1 MVSSQPSPS
10 WVPDIRSATRT
21 HCGKVRMVNEDR
33 VLSRPEAGMWAV
45 ADGMGG
51 HRAGDY
57 AAQQCIDA
65 LDQVAP
71 HGSAFRYLNAAL
83 EAIGTVNASLFS
95 QSMRDPE
102 LRGMGTTLVTLLVYD
117 AHLACIWAGDS
128 RAYRWRNG
136 VLEQLTSDH
145 SLVQGMIDRG
155 EIETE
160 DRGQHPQA
168 HVITRAVGAFP
179 TVELDKTFSMIMRGD
194 KFLICSDGLSNFI
207 TNDALAYQLAAPLA
221 LSDQAD
227 AILQAAMETE
237 ASDNISFV
245 LLHT

>member
-10 WVPDIRSATRT
+10 WVPNIRSASRT
-21 HCGKVRMVNEDR
+21 HCGKVRVVNEDR
-33 VLSRPEAGMWAV
+33 VLLRPEAGIWAV

-57 AAQQCIDA
+57 AAQQCVDA
-65 LDQVAP
+65 LEQVTL
-71 HGSAFRYLNAAL
+71 HGSAFRYLNSVL
-83 EAIGTVNASLFS
+83 EAIGTVNATLFS
-95 QSMRDPE
+95 QSRLDPQ
-102 LRGMGTTLVTLLVYD
+102 LSGMGATLVTLLAYD

-128 RAYRWRNG
+128 RAYRWRRG

-155 EIETE
+155 EIEAS
-160 DRGQHPQA
+160 DRGQHPQS
-168 HVITRAVGAFP
+168 HVVTRAVGAFP
-179 TVELDKTFSMIMRGD
+179 TVELDKAFSMIVQGD
-194 KFLICSDGLSNFI
+194 KFLICSDGLTNSI
-207 TNDALAYQLAAPLA
+207 TNGALADQLAAPLA

>member
-1 MVSSQPSPS
+1 MVSSQLSAS
-10 WVPDIRSATRT
+10 WVPDIRSAART
-21 HCGKVRMVNEDR
+21 HCGKVRTVNEDR

-65 LDQVAP
+65 LARVVP

-83 EAIGTVNASLFS
+83 EAISSTNASLFS
-95 QSMRDPE
+95 QSTTDPQ
-102 LRGMGTTLVTLLVYD
+102 RKGMGTTLVTLLVYD
-117 AHLACIWAGDS
+117 AHLACLWAGDS
-128 RAYRWRNG
+128 RAYRWRSG
-136 VLEQLTSDH
+136 VLEQLTTDH

-155 EIETE
+155 EIEAA
-160 DRGQHPQA
+160 DRGQHPQS
-168 HVITRAVGAFP
+168 HVITRAIGAFP

-194 KFLICSDGLSNFI
+194 KFLICSDGLSNSI
-207 TNDALAYQLAAPLA
+207 THQALADQLAAPLA
-221 LSDQAD
+221 LSDQAE